1 MAAIT
6 AIAALAS
13 AAAGLISSQYANQ
26 ASREQMEKYR
36 NMLGA
41 QRNQTEEKIQRLENE
56 DALQT
61 RQGSALANEA
71 RETIAEQNAAAA
83 GRDAVSGGTGVNAAR
98 TKVANTDILRK
109 TYRDIIMNHEAS
121 VGARLANL
129 EGVKA
134 NYDNLIAHGNLQQAN
149 ANAQSGSQAIKG
161 AAQILQAGAMAFGGE
176 TSNNGTDE
184 GVVKDNQSIEQTTAQ
199 QKNTND
205 LSEEDKLYEKIYGP
219 NGHLR

>member
-1 MAAIT
+1 
-6 AIAALAS
+6 
-13 AAAGLISSQYANQ
+13 
-26 ASREQMEKYR
+26 
-36 NMLGA
+36 
-41 QRNQTEEKIQRLENE
+41 
-56 DALQT
+56 
-61 RQGSALANEA
+61 
-71 RETIAEQNAAAA
+71 
-83 GRDAVSGGTGVNAAR
+83 
-98 TKVANTDILRK
+98 
-109 TYRDIIMNHEAS
+109 MNHEAS

-134 NYDNLIAHGNLQQAN
+134 NYDNLIAQGNLQQAN